1 MSNIERNFVQDNGT
15 VKDNISYNPKYYVT
29 GDNTGDYRRIGD
41 IPVSGNYE
49 PNLPYP
55 LDARTLVPKVEY
67 LTDSNWWCTA
77 FGIDTVLYKG
87 MLVTCIDT
95 HQTYIYDGET
105 KNIKQGTRPAYSIC
119 FIQGILTFSNG
130 QRNNATT

>member
-1 MSNIERNFVQDNGT
+1 MLYNCLISILNLSFIIIH
-15 VKDNISYNPKYYVT
+15 NISYNPKYYVT

-105 KNIKQGTRPAYSIC
+105 KNVK
-119 FIQGILTFSNG
+119 
-130 QRNNATT
+130 